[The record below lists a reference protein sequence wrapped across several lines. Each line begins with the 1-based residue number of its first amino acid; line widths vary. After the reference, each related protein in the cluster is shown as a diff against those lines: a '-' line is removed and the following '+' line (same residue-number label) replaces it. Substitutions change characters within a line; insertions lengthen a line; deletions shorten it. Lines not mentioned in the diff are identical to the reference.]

1 MQNNI
6 AGSTMPNPPT
16 KVVTNK
22 TEKSKK
28 SVQLQALSFQ
38 ELWNA
43 YPTKDPYD
51 DPTGEYEN
59 QCAIRMSVTFHKV
72 GSSMKSF
79 SQNVLKPMPG
89 KKTLGRLILDGKAT
103 ATRAYELAEWL
114 KLHPFLGV
122 GRPEDISG
130 PDWQDKI
137 KGRTGIIYFF
147 GYWRQDGDS
156 ADALS
161 GGHIDLWNKDT
172 LTPSFAS
179 LWRFRLGQ
187 RTFPDLLSR
196 LRGGNGN
203 VISDLAK
210 SKEILFW
217 EVN

>member
-1 MQNNI
+1 
-6 AGSTMPNPPT
+6 MPNPST
-16 KVVTNK
+16 KVRTND
-22 TEKSKK
+22 TPKSTK

-43 YPTKDPYD
+43 YPKNAPYD

-59 QCAIRMSVTFHKV
+59 QCAIRMSVTFHSI
-72 GSSMKSF
+72 GSDMKSF

-89 KKTLGRLILDGKAT
+89 KKTLGRLILRGKAT

-114 KLHPFLGV
+114 KLRPFLGL
-122 GRPEDISG
+122 GRPEKITG
-130 PDWQDKI
+130 PDWQEQV

-172 LTPSFAS
+172 LTPSVVSF
-179 LWRFRLGQ
+179 LRFRIGVSQFRNPL
-187 RTFPDLLSR
+187 TNNNWF
-196 LRGGNGN
+196 
-203 VISDLAK
+203 SDLAD

-217 EVN
+217 EVK

>member
-1 MQNNI
+1 
-6 AGSTMPNPPT
+6 MPNPPT

-59 QCAIRMSVTFHKV
+59 QCAIRMSVTLHKV

-114 KLHPFLGV
+114 KLHPFLGM
-122 GRPEDISG
+122 GRPEDITG

>member
-1 MQNNI
+1 
-6 AGSTMPNPPT
+6 MPNPST
-16 KVVTNK
+16 KVRTND
-22 TEKSKK
+22 TPKSKK

-43 YPTKDPYD
+43 YPNKDPYD
-51 DPTGEYEN
+51 DRTGDYEN
-59 QCAIRMSVTFHKV
+59 QCAIRMSVTFHSI
-72 GSSMKSF
+72 GSDMKSF

-89 KKTLGRLILDGKAT
+89 KKTLGRLKLGGKAT

-114 KLHPFLGV
+114 KLRPFLGL
-122 GRPEDISG
+122 GKPENITG
-130 PDWQDKI
+130 PNWQDKI
-137 KGRTGIIYFF
+137 KNRTGIIYFF

-179 LWRFRLGQ
+179 FWRFRLGQ

-196 LRGGNGN
+196 LRGGNEN

>member
-1 MQNNI
+1 
-6 AGSTMPNPPT
+6 MPNPST
-16 KVVTNK
+16 KVRTND
-22 TEKSKK
+22 TPKSTK

-43 YPTKDPYD
+43 YPKNAPYD

-59 QCAIRMSVTFHKV
+59 QCAIRMSVTFHSI
-72 GSSMKSF
+72 GSDMKSF

-89 KKTLGRLILDGKAT
+89 KKTLGRLILRGKAT

-114 KLHPFLGV
+114 KLRPFLGL
-122 GRPEDISG
+122 GGPEKITG
-130 PDWQDKI
+130 PDWQGQV

-172 LTPSFAS
+172 LTPSVVSF
-179 LWRFRLGQ
+179 LRFRIGVSQFRNPL
-187 RTFPDLLSR
+187 TNDNWF
-196 LRGGNGN
+196 
-203 VISDLAK
+203 SDLAD

-217 EVN
+217 EVK

>member
-89 KKTLGRLILDGKAT
+89 KKTMGRLILDGKAT

-114 KLHPFLGV
+114 KLHPFLGM
-122 GRPEDISG
+122 GRPEDITG

>member
-1 MQNNI
+1 
-6 AGSTMPNPPT
+6 MPNPPT

-28 SVQLQALSFQ
+28 SVRLQALSFQ

-114 KLHPFLGV
+114 KLQPFLGM
-122 GRPEDISG
+122 GRPEDITG

>member
-1 MQNNI
+1 
-6 AGSTMPNPPT
+6 MPNPPT
-16 KVVTNK
+16 KVITNK
-22 TEKSKK
+22 TERSKK
-28 SVQLQALSFQ
+28 SVPLQALSFQ

-43 YPTKDPYD
+43 YPSKDPYD

-79 SQNVLKPMPG
+79 SQRVLKPMPG

-114 KLHPFLGV
+114 KLRPFLGM
-122 GRPEDISG
+122 GRPEDITG

-137 KGRTGIIYFF
+137 KDRTGIIYFF
-147 GYWRQDGDS
+147 GYWRQEGDS
-156 ADALS
+156 VDALS
-161 GGHIDLWNKDT
+161 GGHIDLWNIDT

-179 LWRFRLGQ
+179 FWRFRLGR
-187 RTFPDLLSR
+187 RTMPDPRSWFR
-196 LRGGNGN
+196 PGGNVN
-203 VISDLAK
+203 WISDLAE

-217 EVN
+217 EVK

>member
-1 MQNNI
+1 
-6 AGSTMPNPPT
+6 MPNPPT

-89 KKTLGRLILDGKAT
+89 KKTMGRLILDGKAT

-114 KLHPFLGV
+114 KLHPFLGM
-122 GRPEDISG
+122 GRPEDITG